1 MKFEIKGN
9 ENYAATIVKISN
21 LISLEGCDNIQG
33 TTIFGNHVIIAK
45 SVKEGDVGIFF
56 PIESKISDVFLKA
69 NNLYDKPEINK
80 DTTVKGFFNYKGRVR
95 CVKLR
100 KFPSEGFW
108 IPIESLNNCE
118 VDYERNVFKENTTF
132 DHINGIKI
140 CEKYFV
146 PVRNS
151 GTGQKRNEKKKKT
164 RFSKII
170 DSQFRFHTET
180 AQLGRNLHRFNPDTL
195 LHLSFKLHGTS
206 GISSYVLCKKKLS
219 FIKKLFLKFKL
230 DVNTTFYDY
239 VYASRKVIK
248 NSDLCENQGGFYKED
263 IWSIAHEELKP
274 FLQKGMTLY
283 YEVVGYLPSGGM
295 IQKDYDYGC
304 EKGQHKIF
312 IYRITE
318 TNADGKVFEFSGPQV
333 QLWCKHNGLNA
344 VPELY
349 YGKVK
354 NLISNNY
361 GDSLFNNLSTQQEYF
376 QEYFLKTLM
385 EKYLEKDCYI
395 CKNKVPEEGCVIRIE
410 DTLDI
415 ESYKLKSLKFYERET
430 ALLDK
435 EEINIEDNQGED
447 V

>member
-9 ENYAATIVKISN
+9 ENYAATIVKIDN
-21 LISLEGCDNIQG
+21 LIPLEGCDNIQG

-45 SVKEGDVGIFF
+45 TVEIGDVGIFF
-56 PIESKISDVFLKA
+56 PIETKISDVFLKA
-69 NNLYDKPEINK
+69 NNLYDKPEMNN
-80 DTTVKGFFNYKGRVR
+80 DTTVKGFFSHKGRVR

-108 IPIESLNNCE
+108 IPIDSLFKVEGIGSLINVNN
-118 VDYERNVFKENTTF
+118 NTTF
-132 DHINGIKI
+132 DHVNDIKI
-140 CEKYFV
+140 CEKYTV
-146 PVRNS
+146 PSRTQSS
-151 GTGQKRNEKKKKT
+151 GADKRNEKKKKT

-170 DSQFRFHTET
+170 DTQFRFHIDT
-180 AQLGRNLHRFNPDTL
+180 AQLGRNLHKFNPEIL
-195 LHLSFKLHGTS
+195 CHISFKVHGTS
-206 GISSYVLCKKKLS
+206 GISSYILCKKKLS
-219 FIKKLFLKFKL
+219 FVEKLLLKFKVN
-230 DVNTTFYDY
+230 VNTTFYDY

-283 YEVVGYLPSGGM
+283 YEIVGYLPSGGM

-318 TNADGKVFEFSGPQV
+318 TNTDGKVFEFSGPQV
-333 QLWCKHNGLNA
+333 QLWCKQNGLNA

-349 YGKVK
+349 YGKAEKLCLNRESYPLWDTYVEG
-354 NLISNNY
+354 S
-361 GDSLFNNLSTQQEYF
+361 F
-376 QEYFLKTLM
+376 QELFLKKLM
-385 EKYLEKDCYI
+385 SKFLEKDCYI

-415 ESYKLKSLKFYERET
+415 ESYKLKSLRFRERET

-435 EEINIEDNQGED
+435 EETNIEDNQE
-447 V
+447 VES